1 MAGPEAPPPGPPIRV
16 PGPPAPGGAAAWT
29 LRVAAP
35 PLSAKRMTFPVAQL
49 AVTCVQVFAASV
61 SLEFVVTPAGVNTT
75 RRLADPC
82 ALAPLTPSD
91 QPPCVGSPKRTK
103 VCCTRTEGRTHSSTP

>member
-16 PGPPAPGGAAAWT
+16 PGPPATGSAAAWT

-35 PLSAKRMTFPVAQL
+35 PLSSKRMTFPVAQL
-49 AVTCVQVFAASV
+49 AVTFVQVFAASV
-61 SLEFVVTPAGVNTT
+61 GLEFVGTPARGKPT
-75 RRLADPC
+75 RRLAGPC

-103 VCCTRTEGRTHSSTP
+103 VC